1 MPIILLVLGVLLMV
15 WGGFVLVTGDFV
27 ATLDIAAS
35 LIASGVGVI
44 AIGSVV
50 AALNKIARHLEGR
63 PQVQPAMSAQPA
75 TQEQR
80 RPQAAP
86 AAPPPPAAPSPPA
99 VRPSMPE
106 GPSVVRE
113 GDIEG
118 HHYRFYSDGSIEAE
132 GPSGARRYR
141 SIEEAREQ
149 ILRER
154 NERERPPAPPPVVP
168 RSRVPPP
175 PPPAPPRAKPRD
187 PAGWERHLPPA
198 HESEPDPYAPPSVK
212 HAGDNG
218 PDDEEW
224 SEPFRMLLRGE
235 QDPSGIPPKQGKR

>member
-1 MPIILLVLGVLLMV
+1 MPIILLVLGVLLML

-35 LIASGVGVI
+35 LVASGVGVI

-50 AALNKIARHLEGR
+50 AALNKIARLMEQP
-63 PQVQPAMSAQPA
+63 PQVQPVESQPA
-75 TQEQR
+75 VQEQR
-80 RPQAAP
+80 RPQPAP
-86 AAPPPPAAPSPPA
+86 AAPPPA
-99 VRPSMPE
+99 RPSIPE

-154 NERERPPAPPPVVP
+154 NERERPLAPPPVP
-168 RSRVPPP
+168 RPRIATPTAA
-175 PPPAPPRAKPRD
+175 PPAPPRANPRD
-187 PAGWERHLPPA
+187 PADWERRPPPLQ
-198 HESEPDPYAPPSVK
+198 ENVPDPYAPPSVK
-212 HAGDNG
+212 HAEDNS

-235 QDPSGIPPKQGKR
+235 QDPPGIPPKQGKR